1 MDEPLHLQG
10 LHKTSTRQKNDVSN
24 NETTVFSV
32 SHGHFI
38 QRDSKNSEPAFAINE
53 GFDESAHR

>member
-1 MDEPLHLQG
+1 M
-10 LHKTSTRQKNDVSN
+10 KQKF
-24 NETTVFSV
+24 FSV

-53 GFDESAHR
+53 GFDESAHM

>member
-1 MDEPLHLQG
+1 MVYY
-10 LHKTSTRQKNDVSN
+10 HKTSTHQKNDVSN

-38 QRDSKNSEPAFAINE
+38 QPDSKNAQPHFAINE
-53 GFDESAHR
+53 SSDESAHM